1 MTWRR
6 NPLLFR
12 RRHFVAAGISSLF
25 VVLPAFCQQSGIQ
38 SSFLPAIIRIP
49 AIAGFVPDV
58 AETEHL
64 PYLTEVT
71 KENQGASVFHPTTSD
86 VLIQQAEE
94 KFRSGSKFY
103 VTSDFDH
110 ARSEFD
116 GAIALMLRASDSPTN
131 RSLFEHTLEDMV
143 DAINRFDLTGMGAA
157 QTDDVPGFDKAPIDD
172 ILQMTFPVDPAI
184 KDKVVTQLKTTSS
197 VLPLTVN
204 DAVLGYVNYF
214 SGRGHKTIENGLI
227 RAGKYD
233 AMITKIF
240 AEEGIPPELIRLA
253 QAESG
258 FMPRAVSV
266 AAAKGMWQFVKFRGN
281 EYGLM
286 QTPWTDDRLDPEKAT
301 RAAAHHLHDLFNEFH
316 DWYLAMASYNC
327 GPGVIEKAVERTGY
341 ADFWELRARKV
352 IPAETANYVPIILA
366 MTIVSKNAAEYGIY
380 DITPER
386 PIEYETLKLDAAVN
400 LGLISDLTET
410 PIPELQQLNP
420 ALLRGTAPEGYD
432 LHVPKGMAADVQAG
446 LMAVPAANRATARV
460 HKVEPGE
467 NLAAIAT
474 RYKSTPAL
482 LASANGLEKGGDLT
496 SGNRLVIPAGYHE
509 AAPKPVLA
517 AATSNKAKN
526 GRRTVATAKTHAA
539 AASGPVARTVSGP
552 VVRTASGPVAK
563 TLAKKAASKPA
574 TLVRAVRPASAALVR

>member
-1 MTWRR
+1 MAKNPRR
-6 NPLLFR
+6 THWSHTIFHSGR
-12 RRHFVAAGISSLF
+12 CRHFVAAGLSSLLIA
-25 VVLPAFCQQSGIQ
+25 LPAFSQQSGIQ
-38 SSFLPAIIRIP
+38 SSFLPAIIHTP
-49 AIAGFVPDV
+49 AAVGFVPDI

-64 PYLTEVT
+64 PYITEVT
-71 KENQGASVFHPTTSD
+71 RENQGTSVFHPTISD

-103 VTSDFDH
+103 AASDFDH

-116 GAIALMLRASDSPTN
+116 GAIALMLRASDEPTN
-131 RSLFEHTLEDMV
+131 RSLFEHTLEEMV

-157 QTDDVPGFDKAPIDD
+157 ETDDVPGFDKAPIDD

-240 AEEGIPPELIRLA
+240 AEEGVPPELIRLA

-316 DWYLAMASYNC
+316 DWYLAMAAYNC

-366 MTIVSKNAAEYGIY
+366 MTIVSKNAPEYGIY
-380 DITPER
+380 DITPDR

-400 LGLISDLTET
+400 LGLIGDLTET
-410 PIPELQQLNP
+410 PVPELQQLNP

-432 LHVPKGMAADVQAG
+432 LHVPKGMAADVKTG
-446 LMAVPAANRATARV
+446 LAAVPAASRATERL

-474 RYKSTPAL
+474 RFKSTPAL
-482 LASANGLEKGGDLT
+482 LASANALQKGGDLAT
-496 SGNRLVIPAGYHE
+496 GDRLVIPGGYRE
-509 AAPKPVLA
+509 AAPKPVRVVI
-517 AATSNKAKN
+517 ATRTKS
-526 GRRTVATAKTHAA
+526 GRHAVASATTHSTG
-539 AASGPVARTVSGP
+539 SGPLVK
-552 VVRTASGPVAK
+552 TA
-563 TLAKKAASKPA
+563 LKKSAIKPATKQA
-574 TLVRAVRPASAALVR
+574 TLVRAGHPAATATLVR

>member
-1 MTWRR
+1 MAWRR
-6 NPLLFR
+6 NSLPCNPRRTHWSHALFHCGR
-12 RRHFVAAGISSLF
+12 CRHFIAALLLPLM
-25 VVLPAFCQQSGIQ
+25 VVLPAFSQQFGIQ
-38 SSFLPAIIRIP
+38 SSFLPAIIRTP
-49 AIAGFVPDV
+49 GVSGMVPDI

-64 PYLTEVT
+64 PYITEVT
-71 KENQGASVFHPTTSD
+71 KENQGASVFHPTASD
-86 VLIQQAEE
+86 ILIQQAEE
-94 KFRSGSKFY
+94 KFRSGSRFY
-103 VTSDFDH
+103 ATSDFDH
-110 ARSEFD
+110 ARSDFD
-116 GAIALMLRASDSPTN
+116 AAIALMLRASDGPTD

-143 DAINRFDLTGMGAA
+143 DAINRYDLTGMGAA
-157 QTDDVPGFDKAPIDD
+157 ETDDEPGFDKAPLDD

-316 DWYLAMASYNC
+316 DWYLAMAAYNC

-366 MTIVSKNAAEYGIY
+366 MTIVAKNAPEYGIY

-386 PIEYETLKLDAAVN
+386 PIEYDTFTLDAPVN
-400 LGLISDLTET
+400 LGLIGDLTET

-420 ALLRGTAPEGYD
+420 ALLRGTAPEGYA
-432 LHVPKGMAADVQAG
+432 LHVPKGTLADVQEG
-446 LMAVPAANRATARV
+446 LAAVPADIRATARL

-467 NLAAIAT
+467 SLAAIAT
-474 RYKSTPAL
+474 RYKSTA
-482 LASANGLEKGGDLT
+482 AAVAGANGLDKGAELT
-496 SGNRLVIPAGYHE
+496 AGLRLVIPSAYHE
-509 AAPKPVLA
+509 AAAKAVHTGLASTKAKSGRHAVQSARTHTTSSGPMIKTSGKKLA
-517 AATSNKAKN
+517 A
-526 GRRTVATAKTHAA
+526 
-539 AASGPVARTVSGP
+539 
-552 VVRTASGPVAK
+552 
-563 TLAKKAASKPA
+563 KPA
-574 TLVRAVRPASAALVR
+574 TLARAGHPAATAALVR

>member
-1 MTWRR
+1 MTRR
-6 NPLLFR
+6 RKPLLSNPLRTHPRAGELSRFLR
-12 RRHFVAAGISSLF
+12 RQLALGISALLLT
-25 VVLPAFCQQSGIQ
+25 LPAFPQQSGIQ
-38 SSFLPAIIRIP
+38 SSFLPAIIHAP
-49 AIAGFVPDV
+49 AIVGMLPDI

-71 KENQGASVFHPTTSD
+71 RENRGVSAFHPTPSD

-103 VTSDFDH
+103 MASDFDH
-110 ARSEFD
+110 ARSDFD
-116 GAIALMLRASDSPTN
+116 AAISLMLRASDGPTN
-131 RSLFEHTLEDMV
+131 RSLFEHTLENMV
-143 DAINRFDLTGMGAA
+143 DTINRYDLTSMGAA
-157 QTDDVPGFDKAPIDD
+157 ETDEDPGFDKSPLDD

-184 KDKVVTQLKTTSS
+184 KNKVETQLKTTSS
-197 VLPLTVN
+197 VLPLVVN

-227 RAGKYD
+227 RAGRYS

-240 AEEGIPPELIRLA
+240 AQEGIPPELIRLA

-281 EYGLM
+281 QYGLM

-316 DWYLAMASYNC
+316 DWYLAMAAYNC

-366 MTIVSKNAAEYGIY
+366 MTIVAKNAPEYGIY
-380 DITPER
+380 DITPEQ
-386 PIEYETLKLDAAVN
+386 PVEYETLKLDAPVN

-432 LHVPKGMAADVQAG
+432 LHVPKGMVEDVKAG
-446 LMAVPAANRATARV
+446 LDAVPAESRATARL
-460 HKVEPGE
+460 HHVEPGE
-467 NLAAIAT
+467 TLATVAA
-474 RYKSTPAL
+474 RYKSTPAMI
-482 LASANGLEKGGDLT
+482 AGANGIERGTDL
-496 SGNRLVIPAGYHE
+496 SAGERLLIPSGYHE
-509 AAPKPVLA
+509 AAAKTLRIA
-517 AATSNKAKN
+517 STKSRTKGRKA
-526 GRRTVATAKTHAA
+526 VASAKTHLTRS
-539 AASGPVARTVSGP
+539 ASAKTAKAPAGKSATLARLGRP
-552 VVRTASGPVAK
+552 VV
-563 TLAKKAASKPA
+563 
-574 TLVRAVRPASAALVR
+574 AALVR

>member
-1 MTWRR
+1 MARQTLPPLYRR
-6 NPLLFR
+6 SLALGLSFSLL
-12 RRHFVAAGISSLF
+12 A
-25 VVLPAFCQQSGIQ
+25 LPVYPQQSGIQ
-38 SSFLPAIIRIP
+38 TSFLPAILRAP
-49 AIAGFVPDV
+49 ETTGALADV
-58 AETEHL
+58 IDTEHV
-64 PYLTEVT
+64 PYITEVT
-71 KENQGASVFHPTTSD
+71 RENQGTSVFRPSSSD
-86 VLIQQAEE
+86 ILIQQAEE
-94 KFRSGSKFY
+94 KFRSGSRLY
-103 VTSDFDH
+103 LNGDFDH
-110 ARSEFD
+110 ARSDFD
-116 GAIALMLRASDSPTN
+116 GAVGLMLRASDAPTN
-131 RSLFEHTLEDMV
+131 RTLFEHTLEEMV
-143 DAINRFDLTGMGAA
+143 DAINRYDLTGMGAA
-157 QTDDVPGFDKAPIDD
+157 ETDQVPGFDKSPIDD
-172 ILQMTFPVDPAI
+172 ILQMTFPVDPRI

-197 VLPLTVN
+197 VLPLISN
-204 DAVLGYVNYF
+204 DAVLGYENYF

-281 EYGLM
+281 QYGLM
-286 QTPWTDDRLDPEKAT
+286 QTAWTDDRLDPEKAT

-316 DWYLAMASYNC
+316 DWYLAMAAYNC

-366 MTIVSKNAAEYGIY
+366 MTIVAKNAPEYGIY

-386 PIEYETLKLDAAVN
+386 AVEYETLKLDATVN

-432 LHVPKGMAADVQAG
+432 LHVPKGLLEDVRAG
-446 LMAVPAANRATARV
+446 LNAVPAASRAAARL

-467 NLAAIAT
+467 TLAAIAT
-474 RYKSTPAL
+474 HYKSAPAVI
-482 LASANGLEKGGDLT
+482 AGANGLGKGADLAAGD
-496 SGNRLVIPAGYHE
+496 RLIIPAAYRD
-509 AAPKPVLA
+509 APPKPLRVAVAAKSKSKTKGAKPVVASA
-517 AATSNKAKN
+517 AAHKPGPMLKAP
-526 GRRTVATAKTHAA
+526 AA
-539 AASGPVARTVSGP
+539 RPLTTVARTKQP
-552 VVRTASGPVAK
+552 A
-563 TLAKKAASKPA
+563 A
-574 TLVRAVRPASAALVR
+574 TLVR

>member
-1 MTWRR
+1 MTWRHPR
-6 NPLLFR
+6 KTHRSHPNFHSDWCR
-12 RRHFVAAGISSLF
+12 RFVAAAIFSLL
-25 VVLPAFCQQSGIQ
+25 VVLPAVCQQSGIQ
-38 SSFLPAIIRIP
+38 SSFLPAIIRTP
-49 AIAGFVPDV
+49 AVTSFVPDI
-58 AETEHL
+58 AETEYL

-71 KENQGASVFHPTTSD
+71 KENQGASVFHPTPSD

-103 VTSDFDH
+103 AASDFDH
-110 ARSEFD
+110 ARTDFD
-116 GAIALMLRASDSPTN
+116 AAIALMLRASDAPTN

-157 QTDDVPGFDKAPIDD
+157 QTDDTPGFDKAPIDD
-172 ILQMTFPVDPAI
+172 ILQTTFPVDPAI

-227 RAGKYD
+227 RAGRYD

-316 DWYLAMASYNC
+316 DWYLAMAAYNC

-366 MTIVSKNAAEYGIY
+366 MTIVSKNAPEYGIY

-386 PIEYETLKLDAAVN
+386 PVEYETLKLDAAVN

-446 LMAVPAANRATARV
+446 LAAVPAASRATARL
-460 HKVEPGE
+460 HKVEAGE
-467 NLAAIAT
+467 SLAAIAA
-474 RYKSTPAL
+474 RYKSTPAQV
-482 LASANGLEKGGDLT
+482 ASANGLEKGADLT
-496 SGNRLVIPAGYHE
+496 SGTNLVIPAAYHE
-509 AAPKPVLA
+509 AAPKPVRA
-517 AATSNKAKN
+517 AVARSKS
-526 GRRTVATAKTHAA
+526 GRRTVATAKTHT
-539 AASGPVARTVSGP
+539 AASSPLVK
-552 VVRTASGPVAK
+552 TAV
-563 TLAKKAASKPA
+563 KKPASKPSQLARAGHTAA
-574 TLVRAVRPASAALVR
+574 TALVR

>member
-1 MTWRR
+1 
-6 NPLLFR
+6 
-12 RRHFVAAGISSLF
+12 VISSLF
-25 VVLPAFCQQSGIQ
+25 VALPAYSQQFGIQ
-38 SSFLPAIIRIP
+38 SSFLPAIVRTP
-49 AIAGFVPDV
+49 AVAGFVPDV
-58 AETEHL
+58 VETEHL

-71 KENQGASVFHPTTSD
+71 KENQGASVFHPTSSD

-103 VTSDFDH
+103 AASDFDR

-116 GAIALMLRASDSPTN
+116 GAIALMLRASDAPTN
-131 RSLFEHTLEDMV
+131 RSLFEHTLEEMV

-157 QTDDVPGFDKAPIDD
+157 QTDDLPGFDKAPIDD

-233 AMITKIF
+233 AMITRIF

-281 EYGLM
+281 QYGLM

-316 DWYLAMASYNC
+316 DWYLAMAAYNC

-366 MTIVSKNAAEYGIY
+366 MTIVSKNAPEYGIY

-386 PIEYETLKLDAAVN
+386 PVEYETLKLDAAVN

-432 LHVPKGMAADVQAG
+432 LHIPKGMAVDVQAG
-446 LMAVPAANRATARV
+446 LTAVPAASRATARV

-482 LASANGLEKGGDLT
+482 LASANGLEKGADLT
-496 SGNRLVIPAGYHE
+496 SGKSLVIPAGYHE
-509 AAPKPVLA
+509 TAPKAAPVA
-517 AATSNKAKN
+517 KAKS
-526 GRRTVATAKTHAA
+526 GRRVVATAKTHV
-539 AASGPVARTVSGP
+539 AASGPLVKT
-552 VVRTASGPVAK
+552 VAK
-563 TLAKKAASKPA
+563 KQASKPA
-574 TLVRAVRPASAALVR
+574 QLARVGHPATSALVR

>member
-1 MTWRR
+1 MAWRR
-6 NPLLFR
+6 NSLRSNAHRALHRWLGCGAAFALVTVLLT
-12 RRHFVAAGISSLF
+12 
-25 VVLPAFCQQSGIQ
+25 LPAFPQQSGIQ
-38 SSFLPAIIRIP
+38 SSFLPAIIHSP
-49 AIAGFVPDV
+49 AVGGMLPDI

-94 KFRSGSKFY
+94 KFRSGGKY
-103 VTSDFDH
+103 YATSDFDH

-116 GAIALMLRASDSPTN
+116 AAIALMLRASDSPTN

-157 QTDDVPGFDKAPIDD
+157 ETDSVPGFDKAPLDD

-184 KDKVVTQLKTTSS
+184 KEKVVTQLKTTSS

-227 RAGKYD
+227 RAGRYD

-240 AEEGIPPELIRLA
+240 AEEGVPPELIRLA

-316 DWYLAMASYNC
+316 DWYLAMAAYNC

-366 MTIVSKNAAEYGIY
+366 MTIVSKNAPEYGIY

-386 PIEYETLKLDAAVN
+386 PIEYETIKLDAMVN

-420 ALLRGTAPEGYD
+420 ALLRGTAPEGYY
-432 LHVPKGMAADVQAG
+432 LHVPKGMSEDVKAG
-446 LMAVPAANRATARV
+446 LNEIPAASRAMARL
-460 HKVEPGE
+460 HKVEQGE
-467 NLAAIAT
+467 SLAAIAT
-474 RYKSTPAL
+474 RYKSTTTSIATANDLGKSPDLSAGARLIIPAAYHEVAPRPVRDVAVKTKSKTGHKAVASTKTV
-482 LASANGLEKGGDLT
+482 ASA
-496 SGNRLVIPAGYHE
+496 
-509 AAPKPVLA
+509 
-517 AATSNKAKN
+517 
-526 GRRTVATAKTHAA
+526 KTGTP
-539 AASGPVARTVSGP
+539 ASGLMVKTVSKTP
-552 VVRTASGPVAK
+552 VKSASLARAGRPV
-563 TLAKKAASKPA
+563 
-574 TLVRAVRPASAALVR
+574 AALVR